1 MGAVAKI
8 QRIDADTLF
17 EDSDVENLRRQLP
30 LHTYLHLLHVG
41 AVTGYIPRYSPAGRP
56 VPQAKQTTD
65 GTFLEAPDGL
75 DGRTRVQIIQYL
87 IDKAM
92 PSLKSDTTGPR
103 LNTAA
108 RRLTLTDLR
117 SLSNEELMAMLG
129 KTSSSAPAVAGAAES
144 ENGPA

>member
-1 MGAVAKI
+1 M
-8 QRIDADTLF
+8 LF
-17 EDSDVENLRRQLP
+17 EDSDVEHLRRQLP

-92 PSLKSDTTGPR
+92 PALKSDTPGR
-103 LNTAA
+103 RVDSAA
-108 RRLTLTDLR
+108 RRLSLTDLR
-117 SLSNEELMAMLG
+117 SMSNDELMSMLG
-129 KTSSSAPAVAGAAES
+129 KTASPAPAGMPAVEAE
-144 ENGPA
+144 NDPA